1 MALPR
6 PVPGPLTQGVLPVVS
21 RRGYN
26 TLKEE

>member
-21 RRGYN
+21 RRGY
-26 TLKEE
+26 TLKEV